1 MSEEQGE
8 DKLDRQLGEL
18 ERILHDFPRRAFS
31 GQSNAQNF
39 NINAGGWIATLFM
52 AACFAFSCVSTTLYI
67 TARSDWNAEKTDIK
81 AQSRADVQRLEGEIK
96 ELRGQSETQQAYLNE
111 IYRTL
116 KK

>member
-8 DKLDRQLGEL
+8 KLDRQLGEL
-18 ERILHDFPRRAFS
+18 ERILRDVPRRGFT

-39 NINAGGWIATLFM
+39 NINAGSWIATLFM
-52 AACFAFSCVSTTLYI
+52 ALCFACAFVSTTLYI

-81 AQSRADVQRLEGEIK
+81 AQGRSDVQRLEGEIK
-96 ELRGQSETQQAYLNE
+96 ELRSQSETQQAYLNE